1 MTLDPRITGR
11 FEYGQDQQVEGMLHA
26 RILRSPHAHAKV
38 LSINTSEVPQQV
50 VTLTRDDVADL
61 EPLYGPMVKDQPIVA
76 RERVLHV
83 GDAVAAVAA
92 GTPREAEEAIAL
104 VEVEYEEMPGVFD
117 PVDATG
123 DAAPLL
129 HDGIEIPA
137 ELRPDGRNICH
148 RFRLQSGLGQQGF
161 ELADVVVEDTFAVAA
176 AAHVAMEPHA
186 TLAYWEEGRLH
197 VITGTQTPFNVR
209 RDLAALF
216 RLSEEMIR
224 IVVAPMGGSFGAK
237 TFMRLEPITAA
248 LARKA
253 RRPVRAV
260 LTRGE
265 EFLTVN
271 RHPARFHIRLGATRD
286 GTFVAK
292 SVDAWWDTGAYADC
306 GPSVCTKGGY
316 AAIGPYRIPNVTVDS
331 RCVYTNLPPAGAFRG
346 YAATQGVWASE
357 RVTDLMAGRLEID
370 PLELRLRNLLRD
382 GDRFATGEVM
392 RDVRFA
398 ACLRAAAEAVDWSE
412 GRKNKG
418 LAVMLKGMQT
428 PSRTGVALEID
439 AGGHILLRSATTD
452 MGQRPDIAQR
462 NLAAEALGLSPDL
475 IAVGP
480 NDTDLVPFDTRTT
493 SSRSTFMMSNAIR
506 EAANDLRRKIAER
519 FEVAP
524 EDLVLSDE
532 GAGVAGSPDL
542 SRPLADLA
550 GLRGDGT
557 FVTPG
562 GLDPDTGQG
571 IASSHWH
578 QAAASAEVRVDP
590 ETGVTSITRLHTAV
604 YAGNVVD
611 RPGAELQNE
620 GSTIFGIGTALF
632 EGIVFEGGQVTNGNL
647 SDYEIPS
654 ILDVPDFTY
663 DLLEGGEHSHGLG
676 EMAVPVVPAAIGN
689 AVAAAGHPVRNLPM
703 SAEAVL
709 GSSTSQGLRRP
720 SSPQGGWEGD

>member
-11 FEYGQDQQVEGMLHA
+11 IEYGQDQQMEGMLHA

-38 LSINTSEVPQQV
+38 LTIKTTKVPRAV

-76 RERVLHV
+76 RDRVLHV

-92 GTPREAEEAIAL
+92 GTPREAEEALDLI
-104 VEVEYEEMPGVFD
+104 EVEYGEMAGVFN
-117 PVDATG
+117 PVEATG
-123 DAAPLL
+123 DAAPLV
-129 HDGIEIPA
+129 HGGIDFPA
-137 ELRPDGRNICH
+137 DLRPDGRNICH
-148 RFRLQSGLGQQGF
+148 RFRLRSGLGQDGF
-161 ELADVVVEDTFAVAA
+161 EAAEVVIEESFSVAG
-176 AAHVAMEPHA
+176 AAHVAMDPHA
-186 TLAYWEEGRLH
+186 TLAYWQDGRLH
-197 VITGTQTPFNVR
+197 LITETQTPFNVR
-209 RDLAALF
+209 RDMAALF
-216 RLSEEMIR
+216 RISEEKIR
-224 IVVAPMGGSFGAK
+224 VVVAQMGGSFGAK

-253 RRPVRAV
+253 RRPVRTV
-260 LTRGE
+260 LSRAE
-265 EFLTVN
+265 EFITIN
-271 RHPARFHIRLGATRD
+271 RHPAQFRIRLGAARD

-357 RVTDLMAGRLEID
+357 RMTDLMAERLEID
-370 PLELRLRNLLRD
+370 PLELRLRNLLRN
-382 GDRFATGEVM
+382 GERFATGEVM
-392 RDVRFA
+392 HDVRFA
-398 ACLRAAAEAVDWSE
+398 DCLRAAAKAVEWGGS
-412 GRKNKG
+412 RKNKG

-428 PSRTGVALEID
+428 PSQTGVALEID
-439 AGGHILLRSATTD
+439 QAGLVVLRSATTD

-462 NLAAEALGLSPDL
+462 TLASRALGLSPDL
-475 IAVGP
+475 IRAGP

-506 EAANDLRRKIAER
+506 DAARDLRQKIAER

-524 EDLVLSDE
+524 EDLVLSDD
-532 GAGVAGSPDL
+532 GVGIAGSPDL
-542 SRPLADLA
+542 TRPLADLA

-578 QAAASAEVRVDP
+578 QAAASAEVSVDP
-590 ETGVTSITRLHTAV
+590 ETGVTTITRLHTAV

-611 RPGAELQNE
+611 RAGAELQNE
-620 GSTIFGIGTALF
+620 GSTVFGIGTALF
-632 EGIVFEGGQVTNGNL
+632 EGIAFEAGQVTNGNL

-663 DLLEGGEHSHGLG
+663 DLLEGGDHSHGLG

-689 AVAAAGHPVRNLPM
+689 AVAAAGHPVRDLPIT
-703 SAEAVL
+703 AESVL
-709 GSSTSQGLRRP
+709 GSLHPPASPGT
-720 SSPQGGWEGD
+720 SPQVGR

>member
-1 MTLDPRITGR
+1 VTLDPRITGR
-11 FEYGQDQQVEGMLHA
+11 IEYGQDQQMAGMLHA
-26 RILRSPHAHAKV
+26 RILRSPHGHAHV
-38 LSINTSEVPQQV
+38 LSIETSRVPQDV

-76 RERVLHV
+76 RDRVLHV

-92 GTPREAEEAIAL
+92 RTPREAEDAL
-104 VEVEYEEMPGVFD
+104 ELIDVEYKEIPGVFD

-129 HDGIEIPA
+129 HEGIAIPA
-137 ELRPDGRNICH
+137 ELRPDGRNVCH
-148 RFRLQSGLGQQGF
+148 RFRLRSGLGHDGF
-161 ELADVVVEDTFAVAA
+161 DRADVVIEETFAIAG
-176 AAHVAMEPHA
+176 AAHAAMEPHA

-209 RDLAALF
+209 RDMAALF
-216 RLSEEMIR
+216 RISEEMIR
-224 IVVAPMGGSFGAK
+224 VVVAPMGGSFGAK

-260 LTRGE
+260 LTRAE
-265 EFLTVN
+265 EFITVN
-271 RHPARFHIRLGATRD
+271 RHPAQFRIRLGATRD

-292 SVDAWWDTGAYADC
+292 SVDAWWNTGAYADC

-357 RVTDLMAGRLEID
+357 RTTDLMAQRLEID

-392 RDVRFA
+392 HDVRFA
-398 ACLRAAAEAVDWSE
+398 DCLRAAADAVEWGESQED
-412 GRKNKG
+412 KG

-439 AGGHILLRSATTD
+439 EDGSIVLRSATTD
-452 MGQRPDIAQR
+452 MGQRPEIAQR
-462 NLAAEALGLSPDL
+462 NLAAKALGLSPGL
-475 IAVGP
+475 IKVGP

-493 SSRSTFMMSNAIR
+493 SSRSTYMMSNAIR
-506 EAANDLRRKIAER
+506 SAAHDLRQKIAER
-519 FEVAP
+519 LEVAP
-524 EDLVLSDE
+524 EALVLGDE
-532 GAGVAGSPDL
+532 GVGVTGSPDL
-542 SRPLADLA
+542 TRPLADLA

-578 QAAASAEVRVDP
+578 QAAASAEVSVDDQ
-590 ETGVTSITRLHTAV
+590 TGVTTITRLHTAV

-620 GSTIFGIGTALF
+620 GSTIFGIGSALL
-632 EGIVFEGGQVTNGNL
+632 EGIIFEGGQVTNGNL

-654 ILDVPDFTY
+654 ILDVPEFTY
-663 DLLEGGEHSHGLG
+663 DLLEGGQHSHGLG

-689 AVAAAGHPVRNLPM
+689 AVAAAGHPVRDLPIT
-703 SAEAVL
+703 AEAVL
-709 GSSTSQGLRRP
+709 GASRTR
-720 SSPQGGWEGD
+720 

>member
-11 FEYGQDQQVEGMLHA
+11 IEYSQDSELPDMLHA
-26 RILRSPHAHAKV
+26 RMLRSPHPHATV
-38 LSINTSEVPQQV
+38 LSINTSAVPHDV
-50 VTLTRDDVADL
+50 VCLTRDDVADL
-61 EPLYGPMVKDQPIVA
+61 EPLYGPMLKDQPVVA
-76 RERVLHV
+76 RDRVLHV
-83 GDAVAAVAA
+83 GDVVAAVAA
-92 GTPREAEEAIAL
+92 RTPREAEAALDAI
-104 VEVEYEEMPGVFD
+104 EVEYEELPGIFD

-123 DAAPLL
+123 DSSALL
-129 HDGIEIPA
+129 HEGLVYPA
-137 ELRPDGRNICH
+137 ELRPDGRNVCH
-148 RFRLQSGLGQQGF
+148 RFRLHSGLGQDGF
-161 ELADVVVEDTFAVAA
+161 GAAEVSVDETFSIAG
-176 AAHVAMEPHA
+176 AAHSSMEPHA
-186 TLAYWEEGRLH
+186 TLAYWQDGRLH

-216 RLSEEMIR
+216 RMPEEKIR
-224 IVVAPMGGSFGAK
+224 VVVALMGGSFGAK
-237 TFMRLEPITAA
+237 TFMRLEPVTAA

-260 LTRGE
+260 LTRAE

-271 RHPARFHIRLGATRD
+271 RHPAQFRIRLGAMRD

-292 SVDAWWDTGAYADC
+292 SVEAWWDTGAYADC

-316 AAIGPYRIPNVTVDS
+316 AAIGPYRIPHVTVDS
-331 RCVYTNLPPAGAFRG
+331 RCVYTNHPPAGAFRG

-357 RVTDLMAGRLEID
+357 RITDLMAERLQID
-370 PLELRLRNLLRD
+370 PFVLRMRNLLRE

-392 RDVRFA
+392 HDVRFA
-398 ACLRAAAEAVDWSE
+398 DCLRTAAEAVEWDR

-428 PSRTGVALEID
+428 PSRTGVALEIGAD
-439 AGGHILLRSATTD
+439 GVVVLRSATTD
-452 MGQRPDIAQR
+452 MGQRPEPTQR
-462 NLAAEALGLSPDL
+462 ALASQALGLPVES

-506 EAANDLRRKIAER
+506 EAAYELRRKIADR
-519 FEVAP
+519 LEVSA
-524 EDLVLSDE
+524 EDLVLDGSS
-532 GAGVAGSPDL
+532 AGVAGSPAHRVRL
-542 SRPLADLA
+542 SDLA
-550 GLRGDGT
+550 GLRGDGS

-571 IASSHWH
+571 VASSHWH
-578 QAAASAEVRVDP
+578 QSAASAEVKVDP
-590 ETGVTSITRLHTAV
+590 DTGVTTIVRLHTSV
-604 YAGNVVD
+604 YAGRIVD

-620 GSTIFGIGTALF
+620 GSTIFGIGTALL
-632 EGIVFEGGQVTNGNL
+632 EGIAFEDGQVTNGNL

-663 DLLEGGEHSHGLG
+663 EFIEGGENAHGLG

-689 AVAAAGHPVRNLPM
+689 AVAAAGYAVRDLPIT
-703 SAEAVL
+703 AERIIETQAA
-709 GSSTSQGLRRP
+709 R
-720 SSPQGGWEGD
+720 